1 MNTARKNRIYNINE
15 CIVFAKTN
23 EPFGSLSNMASGYP
37 LFINDNIIPSSEAL
51 YQAMRYSLFPHI
63 QHEIISQHSPM
74 TAKMISKKYHTYT
87 RQDWEDIKIK
97 VMRWAL
103 QVKLSQHWT
112 KFSALLDA
120 TGNKPIVE
128 YSTKDKVWGATKIS
142 DTQLSGVN
150 ALGRLLMELRENYVR
165 ANQHIECV
173 TPPSNVA
180 GFRLYDHDI
189 DMVCNEDYFLNN
201 PDEERA
207 MCKLP

>member
-1 MNTARKNRIYNINE
+1 MSTARKNRIYNISE
-15 CIVFAKTN
+15 CIVFSKTN
-23 EPFGSLSNMASGYP
+23 EPFGCLSNMASGYP

-74 TAKMISKKYHTYT
+74 TAKMISKKYYAYT
-87 RQDWEDIKIK
+87 RQDWEDIRIK

-103 QVKLSQHWT
+103 EIKLSQHWT

-128 YSTKDKVWGATKIS
+128 FSTKDKVWGATKIN

-150 ALGRLLMELRENYVR
+150 ALGRLLMELRENYIYNSQR
-165 ANQHIECV
+165 IECV
-173 TPPSNVA
+173 KAPTNVA

-201 PDEERA
+201 PDEEREVEFV
-207 MCKLP
+207 